1 MNNENTVFQSLAI
14 IEENIREKLTV
25 EKLAESLHFS
35 KYHYQRIFREAV
47 GDSVMRYVTGR
58 KLTLAA
64 ADLVETEDNILDI
77 ALRYGYDSHEG
88 FTRSFRAYTGVTP
101 KEYRKYRSSVSS
113 PKTDAEKE
121 KCAMLYSKSTDE
133 MIRALNGLIVQA
145 KETAEGIR
153 KSKEADPETAAYY
166 SDFWD
171 YFADKTDAMADTLTE
186 TLERI
191 TVIAK
196 RPDEIT
202 ARFIIVK
209 TVEEAFFQSNIIAFQ
224 MGLMISG
231 ANPEHR
237 SVLRETGDKL
247 IALSGNARITSVKI
261 AGFFNELAAMIFGDI
276 RNNAAEKINKAVQ
289 KGKEAVKMLTEST
302 EGQYTYIAE
311 EVEII
316 TKELSFTALEKMTA
330 ELLEDWIFRLDIIT
344 FSADMDALRTPS
356 HKMLFNGISDFKE
369 QLEEAADF
377 FRSLSEDIIAS
388 FEDTSKKA
396 VMQRTERR
404 YGDLAFQENI
414 LLFYLKGE
422 VQKLEKHLNK
432 EQKAVFVNIFEK
444 INTVIRL
451 ANHSDLIDI
460 DISSVVKKEMAE
472 NIREIYSELTALKEE
487 LGSYGSSVG
496 FIAEELR
503 QCNIC
508 RCVEKGGENYWL

>member
-47 GDSVMRYVTGR
+47 GDSVMRYVMGR

-88 FTRSFRAYTGVTP
+88 FTRSFRAYTGITP

-113 PKTDAEKE
+113 PKTNAEKE
-121 KCAMLYSKSTDE
+121 KCVMLYSKSTDE

-171 YFADKTDAMADTLTE
+171 YIADKTDAMADTLTE

-209 TVEEAFFQSNIIAFQ
+209 TVEEAVFQSNIIAVQ
-224 MGLMISG
+224 TGLMISR
-231 ANPEHR
+231 AKPEHR
-237 SVLRETGDKL
+237 PVLRETGDKL
-247 IALSGNARITSVKI
+247 TALSGNARITSVKI

-289 KGKEAVKMLTEST
+289 KGKEAVKMLTESS
-302 EGQYTYIAE
+302 EGQYSYIEE

-344 FSADMDALRTPS
+344 FSADIDALSTPS
-356 HKMLFNGISDFKE
+356 HKTLFNGISDFKK
-369 QLEEAADF
+369 QLEETADF

-388 FEDTSKKA
+388 FEDKSKKA
-396 VMQRTERR
+396 VTQRTEGRK

-422 VQKLEKHLNK
+422 VQKLEKHLNN

-444 INTVIRL
+444 MNTVIRL
-451 ANHSDLIDI
+451 ANHSDLIYG
-460 DISSVVKKEMAE
+460 DISSAVKKEMAE
-472 NIREIYSELTALKEE
+472 NMQEIYSELTALKEE

-503 QCNIC
+503 RCNIC
-508 RCVEKGGENYWL
+508 